1 MSQIFKMI
9 SGMLYLEG
17 FINIEGGSI
26 MPRSNDSDNNVNRL
40 KKTISNME
48 AAEAAMEFADGRE
61 LAAIKAKNERR
72 KDNIEELQDEI
83 TAENK
88 SRING
93 YLWENDK

>member
-1 MSQIFKMI
+1 MVN
-9 SGMLYLEG
+9 SGMLPLEVLLTNKG
-17 FINIEGGSI
+17 GRTMSGNI
-26 MPRSNDSDNNVNRL
+26 PKSNDSDDNVNRL

-48 AAEAAMEFADGRE
+48 AAEAAMEFAEGKER
-61 LAAIKAKNERR
+61 ASIKAKNERR

-93 YLWENDK
+93 YLWEND